1 VKIQYTKTW
10 ELPSRNWMKTAGWAV
25 VALIVLFVLVFL
37 SFLFS
42 EGAGDLRISN
52 SLSQNYSVYDSYVAL
67 IIWAVVGSAMFIGA
81 LTFNYILAPWSRWRK
96 VYVPDE
102 SYSETTYECGENPIG
117 EGRAQT
123 NLQYYSFAIVF
134 VIFDVITS
142 FTLMFAL
149 VYGGVNNQIATL
161 LGYLFFALFPLAVLG
176 FWVHKKAILW
186 Q

>member
-1 VKIQYTKTW
+1 
-10 ELPSRNWMKTAGWAV
+10 MKTVGWAV
-25 VALIVLFVLVFL
+25 VTLIVLFILLFL
-37 SFLFS
+37 SWLFAD
-42 EGAGDLRISN
+42 GAGVLRIFHQPQHIANTSVA
-52 SLSQNYSVYDSYVAL
+52 YSVYDSYVAL

-81 LTFNYILAPWSRWRK
+81 VLFNYILAPWSRWRK
-96 VYVPDE
+96 AYVPDE

-134 VIFDVITS
+134 VIFDVITA
-142 FTLMFAL
+142 FTLMFSL
-149 VYGGVNNQIATL
+149 VYGGINDPIITL